1 MNFIAN
7 SNAWRMCLLALGLWA
22 GLAVSAFAQAQ
33 VQIVGEKHGD
43 YDRIK
48 VSWPANIPNV
58 TAQGQ
63 VKNGV
68 LVVKFDEPFSGDA
81 KGLGN
86 VLSDRVAL
94 ARLGADGTSI
104 RIALRKPSEVR
115 TSKSYNVFAFDLI
128 DAGSSVNPPKVVS
141 PRAAKEAADR
151 EAARQRAE
159 EELQK
164 AKKLARPIPA
174 LPLAVRYAQN
184 EDNTRIVFD
193 WTEKVPYRV
202 LNRDNGLDI
211 VFDEAAIPDLSE
223 LQAELPGGL
232 QNIKS
237 QVRSGKTI
245 VSIDL
250 KPGHVGN
257 VLREGAQVFVDLS
270 VPRKTPKPEPQVA
283 RHEEPAQTH
292 APDTHAP
299 DNHVQPVRASADDA
313 PHAEAAV
320 LHAEEPAQSQPQA
333 QPASYHDDSDR
344 PDPVPE
350 SGEVDAKVS
359 APGSN
364 LSIQFD
370 WAAPVGAAVF
380 RRGDSIWIIFDAEA
394 RLGLNELTNLGNRHV
409 MGRTPLS
416 GAGYTGVRIQTPPS
430 TQVEVRPNGD
440 GSEWN
445 FVLTDKL
452 RLPIEPIDLRREA
465 DGSGPGRIA
474 ARVPGIGRLVWV
486 KDSRVGD
493 KIAVVTGHG
502 PAAGV
507 PEERKFVEVNALES
521 AEGLAFEVNA
531 DGLEMGI
538 DGQGLFEI
546 RSHRGLTLT
555 PSARPLNL
563 PGQGKAQTEAN
574 QPMLPVTASPGFID
588 FAGWK
593 KLGAGGNYNEAFA
606 ALMRRVAVEDTNPE
620 TRLILA
626 RFLVANQMGAEALGA
641 LSLAQKLDP
650 MLVQDARFRALRGVA
665 NLQMGRIDDAQADFN
680 AQTLNRDPSAALWRG
695 YLAAKKQQW
704 TEARKDFEAGR
715 DAFYLFTPEWQ
726 AKFHTAFAEAALHL
740 NDLGTARAQLQEV
753 FGDGLTLDTQLEA
766 QLVRAELSEANG
778 DGNEAESILKNLI
791 ATNYEPVTVRAIFMD
806 TQLRLKD
813 GKISPLQASD
823 ILENLRYR
831 WRGDELELEVVR
843 TLGKFYIKAG
853 DYRRGMEAMAL
864 AARRFPDSPV
874 ARKLEDDLRK
884 TYLDLFLR
892 GGADAMDPVQ
902 AVALFYEFYQYVP
915 ITSDGDRMVRRLADR
930 LIAFDLLPQAAELLQ
945 HQVDTKLYGMHKAQV
960 ATDLALVYLMD
971 HKPEKAL
978 AAIRNTRLA
987 RLPKSLNQ
995 QRRLIEARALVDL
1008 GRPDH
1013 AQDLIEMDHTRDA
1026 DFLRADIA
1034 WNGQKWPNIDRV
1046 LGRTVKR
1053 WLEPGEDLTDAEA
1066 SLVLRAT
1073 LASALADDKP
1083 QFNALINKW
1092 SSTMA
1097 KSSFAAAY
1105 KLIGSR
1111 TDLTGVEVKD
1121 LASTI
1126 GGTAT
1131 MRSYLDEYRARVAA
1145 RDTDPDANAGNG
1157 AS

>member
-1 MNFIAN
+1 MNFIVN
-7 SNAWRMCLLALGLWA
+7 SNAWRMSVMALVLWA
-22 GLAVSAFAQAQ
+22 GLAVSAFAEAQ
-33 VQIVGEKHGD
+33 VQIAGEKHGQ
-43 YDRIK
+43 YDRIM
-48 VSWPANIPNV
+48 VSWPTDATDV
-58 TAQGQ
+58 TAQAE

-68 LVVKFDEPFSGDA
+68 LVVRFNDAFTGEA
-81 KGLGN
+81 KGLGKA
-86 VLSDRVAL
+86 LSDRVAL
-94 ARLGADGTSI
+94 ARLGADGTSL

-141 PRAAKEAADR
+141 PRAAQEAADK
-151 EAARQRAE
+151 EAARQRAA
-159 EELQK
+159 EELAK
-164 AKKLARPIPA
+164 AKKLARAIPA

-184 EDNTRIVFD
+184 EDETRIVFD

-202 LNRDNGLDI
+202 LNRPNGLDI
-211 VFDEAAIPDLSE
+211 VFDQPAVPDLSE

-232 QNIKS
+232 QDIKS
-237 QVRSGKTI
+237 LIRKDKTI

-250 KPGHVGN
+250 KPGIAGN
-257 VLREGAQVFVDLS
+257 VRREGAQVFVDLAS
-270 VPRKTPKPEPQVA
+270 SKPAPRPALQTAHNDAKPAVPA
-283 RHEEPAQTH
+283 HHEDAPDHQPAPVHVEPASVT
-292 APDTHAP
+292 PDTL
-299 DNHVQPVRASADDA
+299 
-313 PHAEAAV
+313 PH
-320 LHAEEPAQSQPQA
+320 A
-333 QPASYHDDSDR
+333 QPAVQAAEDQPNAQPAMYHDDSNR
-344 PDPVPE
+344 PDPVPS
-350 SGEVDAKVS
+350 SGEVAAKVS
-359 APGSN
+359 TPGSN
-364 LSIQFD
+364 LRVEFD

-394 RLGLNELTNLGNRHV
+394 RLVLNELSNLGNRHV
-409 MGRTPLS
+409 MSRTPVS
-416 GAGYTGVRIQTPPS
+416 GAGYTGVRIETPAA

-440 GSEWN
+440 GSEWT

-452 RLPIEPIDLRREA
+452 SLPIEPVDLRREA

-507 PEERKFVEVNALES
+507 PEERRFVEVNALES

-538 DGQGLFEI
+538 DGHGLFEI

-555 PSARPLNL
+555 PSARPLGL
-563 PGQGKAQTEAN
+563 PGQSQTQTEPN

-588 FAGWK
+588 FEGWK
-593 KLGAGGNYNEAFA
+593 KLGEGSNYNEAFA

-665 NLQMGRIDDAQADFN
+665 NLQMGRIDDAQADFA

-695 YLAAKKQQW
+695 YLATQKQEW
-704 TEARKDFEAGR
+704 TEARRDFEAGR

-753 FGDGLTLDTQLEA
+753 FGDGLTLDAQLEA
-766 QLVRAELSEANG
+766 QLVRAELSEASG
-778 DGNEAESILKNLI
+778 DTDEAESILKNLI

-806 TQLRLKD
+806 TQLRMKE
-813 GKISPLQASD
+813 GKLSPLEASD

-843 TLGKFYIKAG
+843 TLGQFYIEAG

-874 ARKLEDDLRK
+874 AKKLEADLRK

-978 AAIRNTRLA
+978 VAIRNTRLA

-1013 AQDLIEMDHTRDA
+1013 AQDLIEMDRTRDA

-1034 WNGQKWPNIDRV
+1034 WNGQKWPEIDRV
-1046 LGRTVKR
+1046 LPRTVSR
-1053 WLEPGEDLTDAEA
+1053 WLQPGENLSDEEA

-1083 QFNALINKW
+1083 QFNKLVQTWN
-1092 SSTMA
+1092 STMA
-1097 KSSFAAAY
+1097 KSPFAAAY
-1105 KLIGSR
+1105 KLISSR

-1121 LASTI
+1121 LARTI

-1131 MRSYLDEYRARVAA
+1131 MRSYLDEYRERVAA
-1145 RDTDPDANAGNG
+1145 RDADPDG

>member
-7 SNAWRMCLLALGLWA
+7 SNAWRIFVATLALWA
-22 GLAVSAFAQAQ
+22 GLAVSAFAEEQ
-33 VQIVGEKHGD
+33 VQISGEKHGQ

-48 VSWPANIPNV
+48 VSWPAADTDV
-58 TAQGQ
+58 TAQAQ

-68 LVVKFDEPFSGDA
+68 LVVRFNQAFMADVKA
-81 KGLGN
+81 LGSE
-86 VLSDRVAL
+86 LSDRVAL
-94 ARLGADGTSI
+94 ARMGADGTSL
-104 RIALRKPSEVR
+104 RIALRQPSEVR
-115 TSKSYNVFAFDLI
+115 TSQSYNVFAFDLI
-128 DAGSSVNPPKVVS
+128 KAGSKTNPPKVVS
-141 PRAAKEAADR
+141 PRAAKEAAAR
-151 EAARQRAE
+151 AAARKHAE
-159 EELQK
+159 KELAK

-184 EDNTRIVFD
+184 KDRTRIIFD

-202 LNRDNGLDI
+202 LNRANGLDI
-211 VFDEAAIPDLSE
+211 IFDKAAVPDLAE
-223 LQAELPGGL
+223 LQTQLPGGL
-232 QNIKS
+232 QGIRS
-237 QVRSGKTI
+237 QVRKDKTI

-250 KPGHVGN
+250 KPGHQGQA
-257 VLREGAQVFVDLS
+257 LREAAQVYIDLS
-270 VPRKTPKPEPQVA
+270 VSKPEQQAAHREAPPTQ
-283 RHEEPAQTH
+283 HETATH
-292 APDTHAP
+292 AETAA
-299 DNHVQPVRASADDA
+299 HVQPARASAADL
-313 PHAEAAV
+313 PHAEPAVHQAANT
-320 LHAEEPAQSQPQA
+320 PDM
-333 QPASYHDDSDR
+333 QPAMYHDDSNR
-344 PDPVPE
+344 PDPVPA
-350 SGEVDAKVS
+350 SGEVQAKVS
-359 APGSN
+359 AQGSN
-364 LSIQFD
+364 LGIQFD

-409 MGRTPLS
+409 LARTPLS
-416 GAGYTGVRIQTPPS
+416 GAGYAGVRIQTPPS
-430 TQVEVRPNGD
+430 SQVEVRPNGD
-440 GSEWN
+440 GSQWT

-452 RLPIEPIDLRREA
+452 RMPIAPIDLRREA

-493 KIAVVTGHG
+493 EIAVVTGHG

-507 PEERKFVEVNALES
+507 PEERRFVDVNALAS

-531 DGLEMGI
+531 DGLEMGV

-555 PSARPLNL
+555 PSARPLQL
-563 PGQGKAQTEAN
+563 PGQNTAQAELN
-574 QPMLPVTASPGFID
+574 QTMSPVTASPGFID

-593 KLGAGGNYNEAFA
+593 KLGEGSDYNEAFA
-606 ALMRRVAVEDTNPE
+606 ALMRRMAVEDTNPE
-620 TRLILA
+620 TRLIMA
-626 RFLVANQMGAEALGA
+626 RFLVANRMGAEALGA

-665 NLQMGRIDDAQADFN
+665 NLQMGRIDDAQADFA

-695 YLAAKKQQW
+695 YLAAQKQEW
-704 TEARKDFEAGR
+704 TEARQDFEAGR
-715 DAFYLFTPEWQ
+715 DAFYLFSPEWQ

-740 NDLGTARAQLQEV
+740 NDLGTSRSQLQEV
-753 FGDGLTLDTQLEA
+753 FGKGLTLDTQLEA
-766 QLVRAELSEANG
+766 QLVRADLAQASG
-778 DGNEAESILKNLI
+778 DTEEAESIFKNLI
-791 ATNYEPVTVRAIFMD
+791 ATNYEPVTVRAIFQD
-806 TQLRLKD
+806 AQLRLKA
-813 GKISPLQASD
+813 GKISPLEASD

-831 WRGDELELEVVR
+831 WRGDTLELEVVR
-843 TLGKFYIKAG
+843 TLGKFYIEAG
-853 DYRRGMEAMAL
+853 DYRRGMEAMSL
-864 AARRFPDSPV
+864 ASRRFPDSPV
-874 ARKLEDDLRK
+874 ARRLEDDLRE

-945 HQVDTKLYGMHKAQV
+945 HQVDTKLYGMYKAQV

-1008 GRPDH
+1008 NRPDH

-1034 WNGQKWPNIDRV
+1034 WNSQKWPEIDRA
-1046 LGRTVKR
+1046 LPRTVKR
-1053 WLEPGEDLTDAEA
+1053 WLQPGEDLSDEEA

-1073 LASALADDKP
+1073 LASALADNKA
-1083 QFNALINKW
+1083 QFDMLIRTW
-1092 SSTMA
+1092 GPTMA
-1097 KSSFAAAY
+1097 KSPFAAAY
-1105 KLIGSR
+1105 KLISSR
-1111 TDLTGVEVKD
+1111 SDITGVEVKG
-1121 LASTI
+1121 LARSI

-1145 RDTDPDANAGNG
+1145 RDATPAG